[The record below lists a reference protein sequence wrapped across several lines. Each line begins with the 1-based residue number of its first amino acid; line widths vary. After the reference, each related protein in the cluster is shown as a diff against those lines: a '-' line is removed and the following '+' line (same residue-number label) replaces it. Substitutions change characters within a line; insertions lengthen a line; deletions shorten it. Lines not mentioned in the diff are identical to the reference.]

1 MSSTLFT
8 PYKLGPVTLR
18 NRTIRSAAFESM
30 GKDFGPTRQ
39 LKDYHVAVARG
50 GVGMTTLAYAAVCR
64 SGLSFNK
71 QLWLRPEIV
80 PGLREITDAVHR
92 EGAAAAI
99 QIGHCG
105 NMTHWTT
112 AGQMPIGA
120 STGFNLYA
128 YTPVRGMK
136 RREIE
141 QVARDFGTA
150 VRTARD
156 AGFDSVEVHAGH
168 GYLISQFLSPYTNHR
183 HDEYGGS
190 LENRMR
196 FMRMCL
202 GEAVEAARA
211 CGMAITV
218 KHNMY
223 DGFKGGIEIP
233 ESIEIAKVIESFG
246 VDGIVLSGGFVSKAP
261 MAVMRGLIPI
271 YTMSY
276 YSPLW
281 LRYFIRWCG
290 PFMIKQ
296 FPFEECYFLEDA
308 KKFRA
313 ALKGPLI
320 YVGGLV
326 SREGIDRALDSGFE
340 LVQMARAL
348 VNDPAFVAKLREGD
362 AATRSA
368 CDHRNYCIRGHE
380 VLQALRQPPATDR
393 RRTQTPAVMKREAI
407 TPCGERSASPAAVSG
422 SGRSVGRRGAV
433 APGSAW
439 ALVTGAGSG
448 IGRCY
453 ALRLAALGYNLV
465 LAGNRREP
473 LETVCS
479 EILAAGAGPDGG
491 VRKAA
496 SPAAG
501 FRPEVRIVEI
511 DLARIEAAAELW
523 EAVRREGAAI
533 DVLVNNAGIF
543 SFRDI
548 LQTPAERIE
557 RIILLHDLTNT
568 QLCRMAAAD
577 MVRRGCR
584 GHILNMSSYSLWMP
598 FPGLALYSASKAY
611 LRSFSVAFAKEVRE
625 HGIRVTAVCPAGVA
639 TDLYGLTPR
648 WQRIGTRLGVLI
660 TADSCAR
667 RGLRALWR
675 GRRCIVP
682 DWWNRVWIPLCKMLP
697 MWVLRPV
704 RRFTMKFQK

>member
-1 MSSTLFT
+1 
-8 PYKLGPVTLR
+8 
-18 NRTIRSAAFESM
+18 
-30 GKDFGPTRQ
+30 
-39 LKDYHVAVARG
+39 
-50 GVGMTTLAYAAVCR
+50 
-64 SGLSFNK
+64 
-71 QLWLRPEIV
+71 
-80 PGLREITDAVHR
+80 
-92 EGAAAAI
+92 
-99 QIGHCG
+99 
-105 NMTHWTT
+105 
-112 AGQMPIGA
+112 
-120 STGFNLYA
+120 
-128 YTPVRGMK
+128 
-136 RREIE
+136 
-141 QVARDFGTA
+141 
-150 VRTARD
+150 
-156 AGFDSVEVHAGH
+156 
-168 GYLISQFLSPYTNHR
+168 
-183 HDEYGGS
+183 
-190 LENRMR
+190 
-196 FMRMCL
+196 
-202 GEAVEAARA
+202 
-211 CGMAITV
+211 
-218 KHNMY
+218 
-223 DGFKGGIEIP
+223 
-233 ESIEIAKVIESFG
+233 
-246 VDGIVLSGGFVSKAP
+246 
-261 MAVMRGLIPI
+261 
-271 YTMSY
+271 
-276 YSPLW
+276 
-281 LRYFIRWCG
+281 
-290 PFMIKQ
+290 
-296 FPFEECYFLEDA
+296 
-308 KKFRA
+308 
-313 ALKGPLI
+313 
-320 YVGGLV
+320 
-326 SREGIDRALDSGFE
+326 
-340 LVQMARAL
+340 
-348 VNDPAFVAKLREGD
+348 
-362 AATRSA
+362 
-368 CDHRNYCIRGHE
+368 
-380 VLQALRQPPATDR
+380 
-393 RRTQTPAVMKREAI
+393 MKREAI
-407 TPCGERSASPAAVSG
+407 TPCGEHTAAVSG

-465 LAGNRREP
+465 L
-473 LETVCS
+473 
-479 EILAAGAGPDGG
+479 DGDAP
-491 VRKAA
+491 KAT
-496 SPAAG
+496 SAAG
-501 FRPEVRIVEI
+501 FRPDVRIVEI